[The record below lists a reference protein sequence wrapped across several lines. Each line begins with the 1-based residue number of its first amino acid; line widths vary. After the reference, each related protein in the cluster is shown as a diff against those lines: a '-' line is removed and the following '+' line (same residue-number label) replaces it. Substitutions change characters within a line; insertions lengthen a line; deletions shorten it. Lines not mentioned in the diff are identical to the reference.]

1 MGAGRERQPV
11 SRVALQAGTAW
22 VRVAVDDARP
32 HVVAELPAGGATVS
46 DVLAG
51 LLEVP
56 LDELLLVHP
65 AGRRPADV
73 EIPLTVART
82 VRLVASAEAATADV
96 GDAVVVDVGHGGAE
110 VALVRAGRIAAL
122 RRVCVGGARL
132 DVVTARLL
140 ARTMPPG
147 PSVAVSLADARR
159 VREALSLL
167 PAVAPVPAAALR
179 APAVDAPARDG
190 FPMDAPA
197 LDPSV
202 LRDALVAP
210 LSVLV
215 DIVRAVLAVA
225 GRDPPPVVL
234 VGGVARTPLLA
245 ELLDVAG
252 IGDVRVAE
260 RPDAAAVLGALR
272 LPRNRLSAPLP
283 SGPGPGLTTATR
295 RWLPPVAASPR
306 RGRRW
311 IGACGAVT
319 AAAGLLGAGAM
330 LPPPAVPSEAAPAQ
344 QLIQYGYVVDLPA
357 GWAHT
362 GGLPERRRS
371 LLTPLAA
378 PDGSDLI
385 SVELVPVGYD
395 TGAELRRAHT
405 ELKAAF
411 DAAVADGAPLSGF
424 ADDAS
429 YAGRP
434 VVAYQES
441 GDVDVP
447 VDVTVDWYVVLDGA
461 AQLSVGCRHTGAGAR
476 DVAAAC
482 ATVVRS
488 LRRVT

>member
-1 MGAGRERQPV
+1 
-11 SRVALQAGTAW
+11 
-22 VRVAVDDARP
+22 
-32 HVVAELPAGGATVS
+32 
-46 DVLAG
+46 
-51 LLEVP
+51 
-56 LDELLLVHP
+56 
-65 AGRRPADV
+65 
-73 EIPLTVART
+73 
-82 VRLVASAEAATADV
+82 
-96 GDAVVVDVGHGGAE
+96 
-110 VALVRAGRIAAL
+110 
-122 RRVCVGGARL
+122 
-132 DVVTARLL
+132 
-140 ARTMPPG
+140 
-147 PSVAVSLADARR
+147 
-159 VREALSLL
+159 
-167 PAVAPVPAAALR
+167 
-179 APAVDAPARDG
+179 
-190 FPMDAPA
+190 
-197 LDPSV
+197 
-202 LRDALVAP
+202 
-210 LSVLV
+210 
-215 DIVRAVLAVA
+215 
-225 GRDPPPVVL
+225 
-234 VGGVARTPLLA
+234 
-245 ELLDVAG
+245 
-252 IGDVRVAE
+252 
-260 RPDAAAVLGALR
+260 
-272 LPRNRLSAPLP
+272 
-283 SGPGPGLTTATR
+283 
-295 RWLPPVAASPR
+295 
-306 RGRRW
+306 
-311 IGACGAVT
+311 
-319 AAAGLLGAGAM
+319 M

-385 SVELVPVGYD
+385 SVELVPIGYD